1 MSWINDEYQK
11 LDRSP
16 RALRRFGII
25 VGAVLLLLGKL
36 LLLGDRKAGG
46 PFLSLGALLLLV
58 AAFAPWVLRYLYRPW
73 MTVAFALSWLVTR
86 VILTLLFFLI
96 VTPIGL
102 LQRLCGKRPLEFRF
116 QSDETSYWQSRTIH
130 PVPADYEKQF

>member
-1 MSWINDEYQK
+1 MSWINAEYQK

-25 VGAVLLLLGKL
+25 LGAALLLLGKL
-36 LLLGDRKAGG
+36 LFLGGNAGG
-46 PFLSLGALLLLV
+46 PFLSIGALLLLA
-58 AAFAPWVLRYLYRPW
+58 AAFAPSILRYVYKPW
-73 MTVAFALSWLVTR
+73 MTLAFAMSWLATR
-86 VILTLLFFLI
+86 VILTLLYFLI

-116 QSDETSYWQSRTIH
+116 KSDETSYWQPRATQ
-130 PVPADYEKQF
+130 PAPPDYEKQF

>member
-16 RALRRFGII
+16 GALRRFGIM
-25 VGAVLLLLGKL
+25 VGAALLL
-36 LLLGDRKAGG
+36 
-46 PFLSLGALLLLV
+46 LGALLLAGGKAGGLFLSIGMLLLLA
-58 AAFAPWVLRYLYRPW
+58 AAFAPWVLRYIYKPW
-73 MTVAFALSWLVTR
+73 MTLAFALSWVVTR
-86 VILTLLFFLI
+86 LILTLLFFLV
-96 VTPIGL
+96 VTPLGL

-116 QSDETSYWQSRTIH
+116 RTGENTYWQARTTH